1 MTTRKYSE
9 RKEFTVQAAPC
20 SDVLDLSNGRI
31 EEAGPVLG
39 NHTESRFG
47 VFVITV
53 GLTGEIDR
61 TNRMKI
67 LTQSRAA
74 MLVIFLLS
82 KRSRLGVGVTDALR
96 VPYAASG
103 HAARIQSASVDC

>member
-1 MTTRKYSE
+1 MSIHRLRSISALGKNAYRTMTTRKYSE

-20 SDVLDLSNGRI
+20 SEVLDLSSGRI
-31 EEAGPVLG
+31 EEAGPILG

-61 TNRMKI
+61 QI
-67 LTQSRAA
+67 
-74 MLVIFLLS
+74 
-82 KRSRLGVGVTDALR
+82 G
-96 VPYAASG
+96 
-103 HAARIQSASVDC
+103 